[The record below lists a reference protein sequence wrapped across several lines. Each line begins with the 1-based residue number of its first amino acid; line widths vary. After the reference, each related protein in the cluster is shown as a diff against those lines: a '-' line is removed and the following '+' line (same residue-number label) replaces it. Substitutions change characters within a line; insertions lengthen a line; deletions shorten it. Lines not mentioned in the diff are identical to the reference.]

1 MKEKRPHI
9 IITDI
14 VMPVMDGYALL
25 ERLKNDNATSRIP
38 VIAMTSGDADAH
50 EKAVRCGA
58 DDFVSK
64 PLEAEDFIPR
74 VRRFVG

>member
-1 MKEKRPHI
+1 MEKRPHI

-14 VMPVMDGYALL
+14 MMPVMDGYALL
-25 ERLKNDNATSRIP
+25 ERLKKDNATRGIP
-38 VIAMTSGDADAH
+38 VIAMTSDDSDAH

-64 PLEAEDFIPR
+64 PLEVDDFIPR